1 MYSIREVV
9 LAIGDRILGIA
20 LILALIA
27 CTRNPDDALEALV
40 SDLGLAGANR
50 KSALYEDG
58 ERVDRLDNENIL
70 DQLEA
75 RIRAKASQL
84 DLEKRIPIQQHHE

>member
-1 MYSIREVV
+1 MSHYWLLMVRGSIGFGFRS
-9 LAIGDRILGIA
+9 G
-20 LILALIA
+20 
-27 CTRNPDDALEALV
+27 
-40 SDLGLAGANR
+40 GANR

-70 DQLEA
+70 DQLET

-84 DLEKRIPIQQHHE
+84 IKGNVFRSNNITSNKETVFRYSVGRLYLSF